1 MINKLRLLL
10 MIGIMCYVEYDNIKE
25 DRLILLVMVYF
36 IDFFFMLLE
45 LIVNVIDVLNKGLY
59 V

>member
-1 MINKLRLLL
+1 